1 VTVVVSTLPVVVLR
15 EGTRTIGS
23 GSGREF
29 VRVATVNPALLS
41 CDRTDG
47 SAARGVEDPVYF
59 VDGSG
64 SPMGGNG
71 RCGVMSGRGLY
82 DEMEFGVVV
91 TRADGGGHSGR
102 GGSCRIFSLGVVTGL
117 ASLLS
122 ESLSLVKPLLIR
134 YNRAFMVQ
142 RKQSN
147 SLEQARQAP

>member
-23 GSGREF
+23 GSGREL

-47 SAARGVEDPVYF
+47 SAARDAEVPVYI
-59 VDGSG
+59 VDRDGSG

-122 ESLSLVKPLLIR
+122 GSLSLVKPLLIR
-134 YNRAFMVQ
+134 
-142 RKQSN
+142 
-147 SLEQARQAP
+147 